1 MAVDG
6 ILQRIACLSHPE
18 GFDTSIDALQFF
30 FNIFFTPI
38 TPGTRVGLL
47 PLELT

>member
-1 MAVDG
+1 MAVDE
-6 ILQRIACLSHPE
+6 ILLRIACLSQPE

-30 FNIFFTPI
+30 YTFVLQPL